1 LLTMTQKGI
10 LMSESKMETV
20 AVLGAGL
27 MGTGIAQVVATGGY
41 NIYLKDVSQDI
52 LDRSKA
58 EIDKRLKRLIAK
70 KKMTP
75 KNADAVMDRITFTVD
90 TETAVKSADFI
101 TEAVP
106 EDLALKKK
114 VFTEIDH
121 MAKPSAIFASNTS
134 ELSITSLA
142 EATSR
147 KEKVIGTHWFF
158 PPQVMKLI
166 EVVVAPGTSKETIQ
180 TTLNF
185 CETIGK
191 ETVTCKDMQGFITSR
206 AISALV
212 AECLRVYED
221 GIASIE
227 DIDKAMRL
235 GFNHPIGP
243 FQLVDMSGLDVVY
256 HSLEALSKKY
266 GDRFKPTET
275 MSKLVQEGNLG
286 QKTGKG
292 FYDYKPR

>member
-1 LLTMTQKGI
+1 
-10 LMSESKMETV
+10 MSESKIETV

-27 MGTGIAQVVATGGY
+27 MGSGIAQVVATGGY
-41 NIYLKDVSQDI
+41 NVYLKDISQDI
-52 LDRSKA
+52 LDKSKA
-58 EIDKRLKRLIAK
+58 EIDKRLKRLIVK
-70 KKMTP
+70 EKMT
-75 KNADAVMDRITFTVD
+75 NETAAEVLGRITCTVD
-90 TETAVKSADFI
+90 MKTAVKSADFI
-101 TEAVP
+101 IEAVP

-121 MAKPSAIFASNTS
+121 IAKPSSIFASNTS
-134 ELSITSLA
+134 ELSISALA

-147 KEKVIGTHWFF
+147 KAMVIGTHWFF

-166 EVVVAPGTSKETIQ
+166 EVVVTPETSQKTLQ
-180 TTLNF
+180 TTLHF

-191 ETVTCKDMQGFITSR
+191 ETVTCNDMQGFITSR

-243 FQLVDMSGLDVVY
+243 FQLVDMSGVDVVY

-275 MSKLVQEGNLG
+275 MAKLVQKGNLG
-286 QKTGKG
+286 QKSGKG
-292 FYDYKPR
+292 FYDYKPK

>member
-1 LLTMTQKGI
+1 MT
-10 LMSESKMETV
+10 ESKIKTV
-20 AVLGAGL
+20 SVIGAGL

-41 NIYLKDVSQDI
+41 DVYLKDVSQDI
-52 LDRSKA
+52 LDKSKA
-58 EIDKRLKRLIAK
+58 EMDKRLKRLIDK
-70 KKMTP
+70 EKMT
-75 KNADAVMDRITFTVD
+75 NEMAAEVLGRITFSMD
-90 TETAVKSADFI
+90 MKTAVKKADFI
-101 TEAVP
+101 IEAVP

-114 VFTEIDH
+114 VFTEIDS

-134 ELSITSLA
+134 ELSISSLA

-166 EVVVAPGTSKETIQ
+166 EVVVSPGTSKETLQ
-180 TTLNF
+180 TTLKF

-221 GIASIE
+221 GIASLE

-256 HSLEALSKKY
+256 HSLEELSKKY

>member
-1 LLTMTQKGI
+1 MLTMTQKGI
-10 LMSESKMETV
+10 IMSESKIKTV

-41 NIYLKDVSQDI
+41 DVCLKDVSQDI

-58 EIDKRLKRLIAK
+58 EIDKRLNRLIAK
-70 KKMTP
+70 EKMTHEM
-75 KNADAVMDRITFTVD
+75 AAEVLARITFTVD
-90 TETAVKSADFI
+90 MKTALKSADFI
-101 TEAVP
+101 IEAVP

-114 VFTEIDH
+114 VFTEIDSV
-121 MAKPSAIFASNTS
+121 AKPSAIFASNTS

-142 EATSR
+142 EATSK

-166 EVVVAPGTSKETIQ
+166 EVVVTPGTSQETVQ
-180 TTLNF
+180 ETLNF

-256 HSLEALSKKY
+256 HSLEELSKKY
-266 GDRFKPTET
+266 GDRFKPTKT

>member
-1 LLTMTQKGI
+1 
-10 LMSESKMETV
+10 
-20 AVLGAGL
+20 
-27 MGTGIAQVVATGGY
+27 
-41 NIYLKDVSQDI
+41 
-52 LDRSKA
+52 
-58 EIDKRLKRLIAK
+58 
-70 KKMTP
+70 
-75 KNADAVMDRITFTVD
+75 MD
-90 TETAVKSADFI
+90 S
-101 TEAVP
+101 
-106 EDLALKKK
+106 
-114 VFTEIDH
+114 

-134 ELSITSLA
+134 ELSISALA

-166 EVVVAPGTSKETIQ
+166 EVVVAPGTSKETLQ
-180 TTLNF
+180 ATLKF

-256 HSLEALSKKY
+256 HSLEELSKKY

-275 MSKLVQEGNLG
+275 MFELVREGNLG

>member
-1 LLTMTQKGI
+1 
-10 LMSESKMETV
+10 MSESKIKTV

-41 NIYLKDVSQDI
+41 NVYLKDVSQDI

-58 EIDKRLKRLIAK
+58 EIDKRLKRLVAK
-70 KKMTP
+70 EKMTHET
-75 KNADAVMDRITFTVD
+75 AAEALGRISFTVD
-90 TETAVKSADFI
+90 MKSAVKSADYI
-101 TEAVP
+101 IEAVP

-114 VFTEIDH
+114 VFTEIDSI
-121 MAKPSAIFASNTS
+121 AKPSAIFASNTS

-147 KEKVIGTHWFF
+147 QEKVIGTHWFF

-166 EVVVAPGTSKETIQ
+166 EVVVAPGTSKET
-180 TTLNF
+180 TRATLNF

-243 FQLVDMSGLDVVY
+243 FQLVDMSGIDVVY
-256 HSLEALSKKY
+256 HSLEELSKKY
-266 GDRFKPTET
+266 GDRFKPSET
-275 MSKLVQEGNLG
+275 MAKLVRKGNLG